1 MGLHENLDEAA
12 RCATKEMIAYPMQ
25 ERGLS
30 RDDAST
36 LTSAGVDL
44 QVTQAGNMACTPFAP
59 STTYTFWMR
68 SSYGGDGI
76 GDNLREIP
84 NRSTLLPTGLAFY
97 RWPPG
102 RVI

>member
-30 RDDAST
+30 RGCIS
-36 LTSAGVDL
+36 GVDL
-44 QVTQAGNMACTPFAP
+44 QVTQVGNIACTPFAP
-59 STTYTFWMR
+59 STIYAFWIR

-76 GDNLREIP
+76 GGNLREIP